1 MFADPDPTAVDPRT
15 KLDAESLEA
24 AAFQAAPRVARAGR
38 GSDVLGLAAAGVGA
52 LALGAFTLMGLS
64 NDRHAHA
71 KSDPPRAT
79 VGPASAPAAPAAA
92 LATTTSALP
101 AQAPASTPAPQG
113 ASSPTS
119 GGVIEDP
126 NQSRA
131 NPMIIDNSLPD
142 AVGVGRPSAP
152 PGASSASA
160 EGSPDELFASRL
172 GGQGRIARAESIG
185 NPAFTVVQGSLIPAV
200 LETALNSDLPGY
212 ARAIVSRDVRGFD
225 GTRVLIPRGSRLIGE
240 YKSGL
245 TTGQTRAHV
254 VWTRLVRPD
263 GVSIDLGS
271 PAIDET
277 GQAGLSGRVDRHY
290 AQRYGPAALLSLI
303 SGVAGSIGGG
313 SSSTVV
319 VGSTASGAA
328 SQALQT
334 DGKIPPTVR
343 LPQGAPIQVFAARD
357 LDFSER

>member
-1 MFADPDPTAVDPRT
+1 MFADPDRTAVDPRT
-15 KLDAESLEA
+15 TLDTESLEA
-24 AAFQAAPRVARAGR
+24 AAFQAAPRVARPGQ
-38 GSDVLGLAAAGVGA
+38 GGDILGLAAAGVGA

-64 NDRHAHA
+64 DDRTAHA
-71 KSDPPRAT
+71 KAGLSDDA
-79 VGPASAPAAPAAA
+79 VDAPSTLAAPAA
-92 LATTTSALP
+92 LPPTTMIDTPAFAPTS
-101 AQAPASTPAPQG
+101 QAPATSAPN
-113 ASSPTS
+113 
-119 GGVIEDP
+119 VVVEDP

-131 NPMIIDNSLPD
+131 NPMIVDNSLPD
-142 AVGVGRPSAP
+142 AEAVGRPAAGS
-152 PGASSASA
+152 GATPTPQS
-160 EGSPDELFASRL
+160 GTPDELFASRL
-172 GGQGRIARAESIG
+172 GNQGRVARAERIG
-185 NPAFTVVQGSLIPAV
+185 NPAFTVIQGALIPAV

-225 GTRVLIPRGSRLIGE
+225 GSRILIPRGSRLIGE

-245 TTGQTRAHV
+245 ATGQTRAHV

-263 GVSIDLGS
+263 GVTIDLGS
-271 PAIDET
+271 PATDET

-290 AQRYGPAALLSLI
+290 SQRYGPAALLSLI

-334 DGKIPPTVR
+334 DGQIPPTIR
-343 LPQGAPIQVFAARD
+343 LPQGTPIQVFAARD
-357 LDFSER
+357 LDFSAG

>member
-1 MFADPDPTAVDPRT
+1 MFADPDRTAVDPRT
-15 KLDAESLEA
+15 TLDPASLEA
-24 AAFQAAPRVARAGR
+24 AAFQAAPRVARAGQ
-38 GSDVLGLAAAGVGA
+38 GGDILGLAAAGVGA

-64 NDRHAHA
+64 NDRTAHA
-71 KSDPPRAT
+71 KADLPDEAAA
-79 VGPASAPAAPAAA
+79 ASAPAAPVARP
-92 LATTTSALP
+92 TTTMTAVPASAP
-101 AQAPASTPAPQG
+101 TSQAPATPAPN
-113 ASSPTS
+113 
-119 GGVIEDP
+119 VVVEDP

-131 NPMIIDNSLPD
+131 NPMIVDNSLPD
-142 AVGVGRPSAP
+142 ADAVGRPAAGSGATSAP
-152 PGASSASA
+152 QSGT
-160 EGSPDELFASRL
+160 PDELFASRL
-172 GGQGRIARAESIG
+172 GAQGRIARAERIG
-185 NPAFTVVQGSLIPAV
+185 NPAFTVVQGTLIPAV

-225 GTRVLIPRGSRLIGE
+225 GSRVLIPRGSRLIGE

-245 TTGQTRAHV
+245 ATGQTRAHV

-271 PAIDET
+271 PATDET

-290 AQRYGPAALLSLI
+290 SQRYGPAALLSLI

-334 DGKIPPTVR
+334 DGQIPPTVR
-343 LPQGAPIQVFAARD
+343 LPQGAPIQVFTARD
-357 LDFSER
+357 LDFSAG